1 MTRLVT
7 AQGEAGLI
15 RAIGARRLTAG
26 IVNMLVGAG
35 IFVLP
40 ATVASGLGA
49 GAPVA
54 YVTCAA
60 LMALVVT
67 CFAAAGSRVSLTG
80 GLYAYIGT
88 AFGPFIGCLAG
99 LLYGVMATFAVA
111 SVASALAGSTGTLW
125 PAVAAPAARAALI
138 AAIFGGLAVI
148 NIRGVNPGA
157 RLVEVVTLAK
167 LLPLG
172 VLIAAGLPLLARNAH
187 LAGPLPSIS
196 ALGQT
201 SIILIYAFSG
211 TEVALVPS
219 GEISDPSRTVPRS
232 VYAALAITTL
242 LYLAIQ
248 GVAQVTLGPALGS
261 YTAAPLA
268 ETASRLIGSS
278 GRLLVLAGAIVSMF
292 GYVSGDMLGSPRA
305 VFALA
310 RDGMLPPA
318 FARVHPRFRTPHV
331 AIAVYATLVAALAI
345 SSSFRQLAIL
355 ANVTSLTM
363 YFMCVAAAWE
373 LQRRDVRA
381 DGSTPFV
388 MPAGPLIPLLACG
401 VIVWLLSQ
409 ATRREFGVLA
419 LVFAVGSLF
428 YFIRRT
434 GGKF

>member
-1 MTRLVT
+1 MT
-7 AQGEAGLI
+7 GEHEAGFI
-15 RAIGARRLTAG
+15 RAIGSRRLTAG

-54 YVTCAA
+54 YLLCAA
-60 LMALVVT
+60 LMSLVVT

-111 SVASALAGSTGTLW
+111 SVASALAGSAGALLPFLAT
-125 PAVAAPAARAALI
+125 PIARAALI
-138 AAIFGGLAVI
+138 AAIFAGLAVV

-157 RLVEVVTLAK
+157 GLVEVVTVAK

-172 VLIAAGLPLLARNAH
+172 LLVAAGLPLVARSAH
-187 LAGPLPSIS
+187 LAGPLPSVS

-201 SIILIYAFSG
+201 SIVLIYAFAG
-211 TEVALVPS
+211 TEIALVPS
-219 GEISDPSRTVPRS
+219 GEIRDPSTTVPRS
-232 VYAALAITTL
+232 VYAALAVTTM

-248 GVAQVTLGPALGS
+248 GVTQATLGPALTS
-261 YTAAPLA
+261 YAAAPLA
-268 ETASRLIGSS
+268 ETASRLIGPS

-310 RDGMLPPA
+310 RDGVLPRA
-318 FARVHPRFRTPHV
+318 FALVHPRFRTPHI
-331 AIAVYATLVAALAI
+331 AIAVYGILVAALAM
-345 SSSFRQLAIL
+345 SSSFKQLAIL
-355 ANVTSLTM
+355 ANVTSLM
-363 YFMCVAAAWE
+363 IYLMSVAAAWE
-373 LQRRDVRA
+373 LQRRDVRT

-388 MPAGPLIPLLACG
+388 MPAGPLIPLLAGG

-409 ATRREFGVLA
+409 ATGREFGVLA

-428 YFIRRT
+428 YFIRKT
-434 GGKF
+434 GGRF